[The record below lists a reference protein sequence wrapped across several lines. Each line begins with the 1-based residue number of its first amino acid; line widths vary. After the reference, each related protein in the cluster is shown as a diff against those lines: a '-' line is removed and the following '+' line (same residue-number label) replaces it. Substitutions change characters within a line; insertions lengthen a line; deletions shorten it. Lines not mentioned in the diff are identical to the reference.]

1 MWWVLP
7 NLISS
12 QTEDDDDD
20 DDDDDEVEILKR
32 QPLSAKLAM

>member
-1 MWWVLP
+1 MRWVLP

-12 QTEDDDDD
+12 QTEDDDD